1 MYQPIL
7 ANVARDITLTP
18 EEATRFT
25 HLLGTQQVASGDHL
39 LVVGERATNLW
50 FVVSGC
56 VRTYTTDAQ
65 GREHNLAFSTEGWWC
80 TDSASFFEGGR
91 ATLALHALED
101 TSLLSLSLPDL
112 EYLCIQVPKFERF
125 FRLLSQKGYQLLER
139 RLVAMLRLT
148 AEARFLRFHRQYPRL
163 LHRVAQKHIAA
174 YLGITPEFLSM
185 LRRKH
190 TPPARS

>member
-1 MYQPIL
+1 MLHHIL

-18 EEATRFT
+18 EEAARFT
-25 HLLGTQQVASGDHL
+25 HLLGTQEVANGDHL
-39 LVVGERATNLW
+39 LVAGERAPCLW

-56 VRTYTTDAQ
+56 VRTYITDAQ
-65 GREHNLAFSTEGWWC
+65 GREYNLAFSTEGWWC

-91 ATLALHALED
+91 ATLALQALEA
-101 TSLLSLSLPDL
+101 TSLLSLTLADL
-112 EYLCIQVPKFERF
+112 EQLCIQVPKFERF
-125 FRLLSQKGYQLLER
+125 FRLLAQKGYQLLER

-148 AEARFLRFHRQYPRL
+148 AEARFMRFHRQYPRL
-163 LHRVAQKHIAA
+163 LNRVAQKHIAS

>member
-1 MYQPIL
+1 MYQEIV
-7 ANVARDITLTP
+7 ANVARDIILTP
-18 EEATRFT
+18 EEAARFT

-39 LVVGERATNLW
+39 LMAGERATCLW

-80 TDSASFFEGGR
+80 TDSASFFESGR
-91 ATLALHALED
+91 ATLSLQALEA
-101 TSLLSLSLPDL
+101 TSLLSLSLLDL
-112 EYLCIQVPKFERF
+112 EQLCTQVPKFDRF
-125 FRLLSQKGYQLLER
+125 FRLLTQKGYQLLER

-148 AEARFLRFHRQYPRL
+148 AEARFTRFHRQYPRL
-163 LHRVAQKHIAA
+163 LNRVAQKHIAS

>member
-1 MYQPIL
+1 MLHHIL
-7 ANVARDITLTP
+7 ANVARDITLMP
-18 EEATRFT
+18 EEAARFT
-25 HLLGTQQVASGDHL
+25 HLLGTQEVASGDHL
-39 LVVGERATNLW
+39 LVAGEHAPCLW

-56 VRTYTTDAQ
+56 VRTYITDAQ

-91 ATLALHALED
+91 ATLALQALEA
-101 TSLLSLSLPDL
+101 TSLLSLTLADL
-112 EYLCIQVPKFERF
+112 EQLCIQVPKFERF
-125 FRLLSQKGYQLLER
+125 FRLLAQKGYQLLER

-148 AEARFLRFHRQYPRL
+148 AEARFMRFHRQYPRL
-163 LHRVAQKHIAA
+163 LNRVAQKHIAS